1 MAGLAAL
8 GILIAGV
15 VIGAWLY
22 HVDHWFLGIMVLLGS
37 LPVALV
43 TWVVAKERV

>member
-8 GILIAGV
+8 GVLIGGL

-22 HVDHWFLGIMVLLGS
+22 HVDHWFLGIMVAFAG
-37 LPVALV
+37 LPIALV
-43 TWVVAKERV
+43 TWVKMNERV